1 MVKSFV
7 QSSVITHWLILTHG
21 LEKIERSYNSNKII
35 MPVKIKIVPTL
46 QKACFG
52 CGCLGPSMYYEGD
65 TTPWCKECFVTEEA
79 LEAVKKNMPMWQNQK
94 KRIKCRVV
102 PYLKFNT
109 D

>member
-1 MVKSFV
+1 
-7 QSSVITHWLILTHG
+7 
-21 LEKIERSYNSNKII
+21 
-35 MPVKIKIVPTL
+35 
-46 QKACFG
+46 
-52 CGCLGPSMYYEGD
+52 MYYEGD